1 MTGLAS
7 RQDKESMSASIEVI
21 PVELEDMLCSV
32 ALERL
37 LIGVT
42 TFLFI
47 ALPIVVCFRSCG
59 IPVVKDFNRRVLA
72 PYRLC

>member
-1 MTGLAS
+1 
-7 RQDKESMSASIEVI
+7 MSASIEMI

-37 LIGVT
+37 LIRVT

-47 ALPIVVCFRSCG
+47 AF
-59 IPVVKDFNRRVLA
+59 PVVICFGS
-72 PYRLC
+72 C